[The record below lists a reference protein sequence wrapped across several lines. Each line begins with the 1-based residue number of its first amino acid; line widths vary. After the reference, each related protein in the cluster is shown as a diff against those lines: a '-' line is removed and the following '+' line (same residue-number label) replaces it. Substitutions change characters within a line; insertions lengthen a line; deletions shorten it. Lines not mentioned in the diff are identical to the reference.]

1 MPLETKTIEALPFE
15 SIHRHGFV
23 RVAAASPCASS
34 GDVEFNVGQTIELAR
49 QAHERG
55 VDLAVFPELNISS
68 YAVDDLFLQEAFL
81 DAVEEGIARFRDAT
95 AKLSPV
101 LIVGD
106 MLADITVAS
115 GGQVRR

>member
-1 MPLETKTIEALPFE
+1 MAAEAKAIEALPFE

-34 GDVEFNVGQTIELAR
+34 GDVSFNVEQTIELAR

-68 YAVDDLFLQEAFL
+68 YAVDALHLRDAFL
-81 DAVEEGIARFRDAT
+81 DAVFEGQAR
-95 AKLSPV
+95 P
-101 LIVGD
+101 
-106 MLADITVAS
+106 
-115 GGQVRR
+115 VRRRDDHPRVPAS